1 MTNFQTAV
9 AGVVTIAVLIFIIE
23 LAKVFIN

>member
-9 AGVVTIAVLIFIIE
+9 VGVVTIAVLVFVIE